1 MLAEILYRQVET
13 NWENFYHRLQMLLD
27 SILRFLFG
35 WKINNLNIL
44 NICPRVT
51 KLLGQ
56 VQRTE

>member
-13 NWENFYHRLQMLLD
+13 NWENFYHRPQMLLD

-35 WKINNLNIL
+35 WKIKNLNIL
-44 NICPRVT
+44 NIYPRVT